1 MPVWW
6 TLYETDTWSSTGVR
20 LPKMMPL
27 RNVPL
32 PMAEHKFLQLSCTTS
47 PYLAGSPYLSH
58 HSDLGSNMAALY
70 IPDDSLLA
78 HSVALNQMFTQIDNL
93 NSQAVSG
100 GLNQAELT
108 QEVERISLEMG
119 VWVSEL
125 PERMR
130 NTPENLAYWTTHGS
144 GNIFVLLHMQYHH
157 FSQLLFYQFLHGSG
171 DETCHSSANYRYAQE
186 CRQHATSLCNLIH
199 LARDTP
205 ATEPLF
211 SLVGHV
217 LTIASTAQLHILLFG
232 SDAAEVENAR
242 RLLER
247 NFELLTLLRTY
258 WPCVEASFSRFE
270 AFHTA
275 CLRCQDDSQFQ
286 MDRWML
292 KFMLEFAAPV
302 NERKDDEG
310 SEDFLDSEW
319 SLASIGAQCLT
330 RPDSSLSKTHIT
342 TLNS

>member
-1 MPVWW
+1 MPQ
-6 TLYETDTWSSTGVR
+6 
-20 LPKMMPL
+20 

-32 PMAEHKFLQLSCTTS
+32 PMAEHKFFQLSST
-47 PYLAGSPYLSH
+47 ASPYLSQLY
-58 HSDLGSNMAALY
+58 DLGSTTAALY
-70 IPDDSLLA
+70 VPDDSLLA
-78 HSVALNQMFTQIDNL
+78 HSVALNQKFSQIDKL

-100 GLNQAELT
+100 ALQGAELI

-119 VWVSEL
+119 AWASEL
-125 PERMR
+125 PDRMCK
-130 NTPENLAYWTTHGS
+130 TSDNLAYWTSQGS
-144 GNIFVLLHMQYHH
+144 GNIFVLLHIQYHH
-157 FSQLLFYQFLHGSG
+157 FSQLLFYQFLHGSA
-171 DETCHSSANYRYAQE
+171 DPACHLSANYKYAQN
-186 CRQHATSLCNLIH
+186 CRQHATDLCNLIH
-199 LARDTP
+199 LARGDP

-232 SDAAEVENAR
+232 SDAAEIQNAR

-258 WPCVEASFSRFE
+258 WPCVDASFSRFE
-270 AFHTA
+270 AFHSA

-302 NERKDDEG
+302 NERKDYES
-310 SEDFLDSEW
+310 SEDIFDGEW
-319 SLASIGAQCLT
+319 SLASIGV
-330 RPDSSLSKTHIT
+330 
-342 TLNS
+342 